1 MDIERTARRAY
12 TYVRAR
18 RLRRPAIRLAIRSG
32 VPTVYYAA
40 PDYDVPSGGVRTMY
54 RHVDV
59 LNEAGVTAAI
69 LHGRRGFRC
78 TWFANRTRVTDL
90 RSVALGPAD
99 LLVIAETDLRAV
111 RGGGIRHVVFNQS
124 GHLTWDT
131 DPAGANAHYLGSP
144 DLAGVMVVSEHSAD
158 LLRYAF
164 GRRAHRV
171 RLGIDPDLFCPPDVS
186 NGRVISYLPR
196 RGRSDAERV
205 LHLLRA
211 RGALA
216 GWTVDAVD
224 GVGHEEVARRL
235 RRSTVFLST
244 AYQEGFGLPAAE
256 AMACGNY
263 VVGSHG
269 FGGRELFGGG
279 FSRSVPAGDL
289 LAMAVAVEETLAF
302 EAAEPGWCWSRG
314 IRAAR
319 HVHAEYSLAAE
330 RDSILDFFDRLRQ
343 PDRVDHA

>member
-1 MDIERTARRAY
+1 
-12 TYVRAR
+12 
-18 RLRRPAIRLAIRSG
+18 
-32 VPTVYYAA
+32 
-40 PDYDVPSGGVRTMY
+40 MY

-59 LNEAGVTAAI
+59 LNEAGVPAAV

-78 TWFANRTRVTDL
+78 TWFANRTRVTDV

-99 LLVIAETDLRAV
+99 LLVVTEIDLDAV

-124 GHLTWDT
+124 GHLTWDY
-131 DPAGANAHYLGSP
+131 DPVGANAHYLTSP

-164 GRRAHRV
+164 GRPVHRI
-171 RLGIDPDLFCPPDVS
+171 RLGIDPELFCPPDVS
-186 NGRVISYLPR
+186 NGRIISYMPR

-211 RGALA
+211 RGTLA

-224 GVGHEEVARRL
+224 GVGQDEVARRL

-263 VVGSHG
+263 VLGGHG
-269 FGGRELFGGG
+269 FGGREFFGGG

-289 LAMAVAVEETLAF
+289 LALAEAVEETLVC

-314 IRAAR
+314 IRASR
-319 HVHAEYSLAAE
+319 HVLAEYSLDAE
-330 RDSILDFFDRLRQ
+330 RASILEFFDRLRQ
-343 PDRVDHA
+343 PERVHHA